1 MSDIKVHKSGEFT
14 VMSNYHL
21 KDKRMS
27 LKAKGI
33 LSVMLSLPSEW
44 DYSVAGLQTLSK
56 DGKDGTTSALIE
68 LEKLGYLVRSKVL
81 NEKGQFDGYN
91 YDIYE
96 RPFTEKPQAEKPFT
110 EKPSTDNPPQSIIN
124 QSNIKGTNNKKKE
137 RKNATDYDAIIA
149 TVENEEVKQ
158 TLYEFVKM
166 RLLIKKPL
174 TDRALQ
180 LIINKLRTLSNGVP
194 TMAVKI
200 LNESIT
206 HNWQDIYELK
216 AEQITNDN
224 VQVCEPAKDKIGLS
238 EFEKAEIKARLYED
252 ETVASLMANKKKLEF
267 EKADCVYNN
276 KPVPTDVQCGIGEIQ
291 RQLYNR
297 LTELGYNYEKLRE
310 SGLLV

>member
-110 EKPSTDNPPQSIIN
+110 EKPSTDNPLQSNIN
-124 QSNIKGTNNKKKE
+124 QSNIKE
-137 RKNATDYDAIIA
+137 RKNTTDYDAIIA
-149 TVENEEVKQ
+149 TVKNEEVKQ

-180 LIINKLRTLSNGVP
+180 MIINKLKTLSNDDP
-194 TMAVKI
+194 TRAVEI
-200 LNESIT
+200 LNQSII

-216 AEQITNDN
+216 AEQTTNND
-224 VQVCEPAKDKIGLS
+224 VQVRKPERNEYELS
-238 EFEKAEIKARLYED
+238 DFEKAEIKSRLYED

-310 SGLLV
+310 SGLIV